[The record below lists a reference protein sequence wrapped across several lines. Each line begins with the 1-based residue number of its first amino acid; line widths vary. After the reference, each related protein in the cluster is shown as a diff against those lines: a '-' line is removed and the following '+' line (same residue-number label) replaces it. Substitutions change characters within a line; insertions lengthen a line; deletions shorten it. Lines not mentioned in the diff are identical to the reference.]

1 VVKRKKLTVKEFM
14 QQERLVFV
22 DIETAGLETWRPIIQ
37 LAAIAVNS
45 QLNELEQFNERIK
58 FRFKDADRN
67 SLRKNSYDARVW
79 KESARSEREVAERFD
94 KFLRRH
100 ATVDLV
106 SAEGTTYQVAQLVA
120 HNANFDGPFLK
131 AWFDKLDLYSPAC
144 PRVLCT
150 LQKAMWLFEE
160 DKSLSPP
167 VDFKLGSLCQ
177 YFGVRLTAEQAHDAL
192 FDVRATV
199 ELYRRMT
206 EHSRQASRVAA

>member
-1 VVKRKKLTVKEFM
+1 M
-14 QQERLVFV
+14 QHERLIFV
-22 DIETAGLETWRPIIQ
+22 DIETAGLEIWRPIIQ
-37 LAAIAVNS
+37 LAAVAVDS

-58 FRFKDADRN
+58 FRFKDADRK

-79 KESARSEREVAERFD
+79 RELARSERDVAERFD
-94 KFLRRH
+94 RFLRRH

-106 SAEGTTYQVAQLVA
+106 SAKGRTYQVAQLVA
-120 HNANFDGPFLK
+120 HNANFDGQFLK
-131 AWFDKLDLYSPAC
+131 AWFDRLELYSPAS

-206 EHSRQASRVAA
+206 EHSSGVRRAAA